1 MYSYKKGNIIGE
13 GSFGVVYQAFDEDHG
28 QLFAVKEI
36 NFNKINK
43 NGLET
48 KISSFEQE
56 IKILSMFPHK
66 NIVKYYGTKK
76 TDEYLHIL
84 LEYCPGGSI
93 AKLLDQYIT
102 FPEDVI
108 RSYTQQILEGL
119 EYLHYHNLI
128 HTDIKGA
135 NILVDE
141 NGNCKLSDF
150 GGTTIIRP
158 DKESNT
164 NCLDF
169 KGTPNWMAPEIIK
182 QQEHSRYSDIW
193 SLGCT
198 IIEMCTGE
206 PPWSEYK
213 NHLAAVYQ
221 ILVTETPPKLPD
233 NISKNLR
240 NFLERCFIM
249 NPTERANVVE
259 LLKHP
264 FIINSEKEESRSDYC
279 NTLEYRNKNK
289 SDYATESLKMNRT
302 TRDESKKLLSK
313 GLSVNILT
321 PYTNNSLISHS
332 NMNTEKFIDPIDKG
346 VMFVEHKNDYKGFKF
361 QEVKSLK
368 D

>member
-1 MYSYKKGNIIGE
+1 M
-13 GSFGVVYQAFDEDHG
+13 YQAFDEDHG

-36 NFNKINK
+36 NFNKMNK
-43 NGLET
+43 NGLES

-56 IKILSMFPHK
+56 IKILSMFSHK
-66 NIVKYYGTKK
+66 NIVKYYGTKR
-76 TDEYLHIL
+76 TESYLHIL

-93 AKLLDQYIT
+93 AKLLDQYVT

-108 RSYTQQILEGL
+108 RSYTLQILEGL
-119 EYLHYHNLI
+119 EYIHYHNLI

-158 DKESNT
+158 DKDSNT

-169 KGTPNWMAPEIIK
+169 KGTANWIAPEIIK

-221 ILVTETPPKLPD
+221 ILVTENPPKLPE
-233 NISKNLR
+233 NVSKNLR
-240 NFLERCFIM
+240 SFLERCFMM

-259 LLKHP
+259 LLNHP
-264 FIINSEKEESRSDYC
+264 FILNSDKEEEGTYILNYRDKFNSRSEI
-279 NTLEYRNKNK
+279 L
-289 SDYATESLKMNRT
+289 SDSLKMT
-302 TRDESKKLLSK
+302 KLTVDESKKIAASK
-313 GLSVNILT
+313 GMILNSYNT
-321 PYTNNSLISHS
+321 IQSQGNNLNTQKIS
-332 NMNTEKFIDPIDKG
+332 DQIDKG
-346 VMFVEHKNDYKGFKF
+346 VIFVENKNDYTDLKF
-361 QEVKSLK
+361 QDVKSLK